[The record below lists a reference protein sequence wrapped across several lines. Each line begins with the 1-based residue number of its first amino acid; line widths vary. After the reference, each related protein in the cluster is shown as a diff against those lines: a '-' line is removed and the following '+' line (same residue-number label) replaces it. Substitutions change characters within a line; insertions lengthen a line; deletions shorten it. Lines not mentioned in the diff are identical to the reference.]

1 MSGTSMGLSQQMR
14 QKQVLAPQMRQ
25 SLEVLQL
32 QVQDLCILA
41 QQELD
46 QNPTLEAIDN
56 PSLSIESERDD
67 YEGDAN
73 KQELDFEA
81 PEAEPE
87 FDVPTADRESLDAG
101 SSDRAEPFGSDYSGE
116 SRNDDDPDSGADF
129 EGNGESLP
137 DSVEGIPLDDFR
149 VLSELDDADYFYQDG
164 GNNEYNPDLE
174 ERRQFMFDSI
184 EVHESLQEHLVTQLE
199 LSELEDDVLPIAEQI
214 IGSISDD
221 GYLRTPIADVAQVV
235 PGATMEMCERVLK
248 VIQDFTPSGV
258 GARDLREC
266 LLIQLDQRS
275 LNRSLAARVVRD
287 HLDLL
292 AARQLTKIAKLC
304 NVTREE
310 VENAIAVL
318 SKLEPRPGA
327 AFDKVVPTYVVPEI
341 EVRKVEGRYQAFV
354 EDANIPHLRISKKY
368 SSLLKSAEVAE
379 ETREYIHGKIRS
391 GINLIRSIEQRQ
403 ETIRR
408 VAQQIVDAQQEF
420 FDKGISALR
429 PLVMAEIATAV
440 GVHETTVSRTVSNK
454 YMRSPQGIHEMRFFF
469 TNGIPTD
476 SGQAV
481 SSEHVKMIIKNMV
494 EAEDPLSPL
503 ADQDIEK
510 QLTAQGINIARRTIA
525 KYRGILKIQPSH
537 LRRRQ

>member
-1 MSGTSMGLSQQMR
+1 MGLSQQMR

-32 QVQDLCILA
+32 QVQDLCVLA

-46 QNPTLEAIDN
+46 QNPTLEAVDT
-56 PSLSIESERDD
+56 PSTSIEAERDD
-67 YEGDAN
+67 YEGDPN
-73 KQELDFEA
+73 KEEPDFEV
-81 PEAEPE
+81 PETEPDVERSVREYEPLNMRDSSVAEPSE
-87 FDVPTADRESLDAG
+87 YEADAG
-101 SSDRAEPFGSDYSGE
+101 SGDYAGSNDSAAGE
-116 SRNDDDPDSGADF
+116 SGDES
-129 EGNGESLP
+129 EGIP

-149 VLSELDDADYFYQDG
+149 VLSELEDADYFYQEG
-164 GNNEYNPDLE
+164 GNSEYNPDLE

-184 EVHESLQEHLVTQLE
+184 EVRESLQEHLLNQLE
-199 LSELEDDVLPIAEQI
+199 LSDLDDDALPIAEQI

-235 PGATMEMCERVLK
+235 PGATMEDCERILTI
-248 VIQDFTPSGV
+248 IQDFTPSGV

-266 LLIQLDQRS
+266 LLIQISQGELAG
-275 LNRSLAARVVRD
+275 SLAEKIVRD
-287 HLDLL
+287 YLDLL
-292 AARQLTKIAKLC
+292 AARQLSKIAKQC

-310 VENAIAVL
+310 VESAIQVL

-327 AFDKVVPTYVVPEI
+327 AFDKAVPTYIVPEI
-341 EVRKVEGRYQAFV
+341 DVRKVDGRYQAFV
-354 EDANIPHLRISKKY
+354 EDSNIPHLRISKKY
-368 SSLLKSAEVAE
+368 SSLLKATDVTD
-379 ETREYIHGKIRS
+379 ETRDYIHGKIRS
-391 GINLIRSIEQRQ
+391 GINLIKSIEQRQ
-403 ETIRR
+403 ETIRK

-420 FDKGISALR
+420 FDKGIRALR

-440 GVHETTVSRTVSNK
+440 GIHETTVSRTVSNK

-476 SGQAV
+476 SGGSV
-481 SSEHVKMIIKNMV
+481 SSGHVKLIIKNMV
-494 EAEDPLSPL
+494 DAEDPLNPL

-510 QLTAQGINIARRTIA
+510 NLAAQGINIARRTIA

>member
-32 QVQDLCILA
+32 QVQDLCMLA

-46 QNPTLEAIDN
+46 QNPTLEAIEE
-56 PSLSIESERDD
+56 PSISIEAERED

-73 KQELDFEA
+73 KQEPDFET
-81 PEAEPE
+81 PEADPE
-87 FDVPTADRESLDAG
+87 FDRPTADPEGVEAG
-101 SSDRAEPFGSDYSGE
+101 SSDPAEPFEAEYSIE
-116 SRNDDDPDSGADF
+116 SQRDDDIDSGSDF
-129 EGNGESLP
+129 EGHAEDVP
-137 DSVEGIPLDDFR
+137 DSVEGIPIDDFR

-184 EVHESLQEHLVTQLE
+184 EVHESLQEHLVKQLE
-199 LSELEDDVLPIAEQI
+199 LSELEEDVLPIAEQI

-235 PGATMEMCERVLK
+235 PDATMEMCERVLK
-248 VIQDFTPSGV
+248 VIQEFTPSGV

-266 LLIQLDQRS
+266 LLIQLNQRS
-275 LNRSLAARVVRD
+275 LNRSLAAQVVRD

-310 VENAIAVL
+310 IESAITVL
-318 SKLEPRPGA
+318 SRLEPRPGA
-327 AFDKVVPTYVVPEI
+327 AFDKVVPTYIVPEI
-341 EVRKVEGRYQAFV
+341 DVRKVDGRYQAFV
-354 EDANIPHLRISKKY
+354 EDSNIPHLRISKKY
-368 SSLLKSAEVAE
+368 SALLKSADVPE

-403 ETIRR
+403 ETIRK
-408 VAQQIVDAQQEF
+408 VAQEIIDAQQEF
-420 FDKGISALR
+420 FDKGVSALR

-469 TNGIPTD
+469 TGGIPTD
-476 SGQAV
+476 SGEAV

-494 EAEDPLSPL
+494 DAEDPLNPL

-510 QLTAQGINIARRTIA
+510 QLAAQGINIARRTIA
-525 KYRGILKIQPSH
+525 KYRGLLKIQPSH
-537 LRRRQ
+537 LRRHQ

>member
-32 QVQDLCILA
+32 QVQELCILA

-46 QNPTLEAIDN
+46 QNPTLEAIED
-56 PSLSIESERDD
+56 PSISIEAERDD

-73 KQELDFEA
+73 AQEPDFEV
-81 PEAEPE
+81 PEVESEFESPSADHEGLDTGNAE
-87 FDVPTADRESLDAG
+87 L
-101 SSDRAEPFGSDYSGE
+101 AEPFGSEYSDDSQRGDYDG
-116 SRNDDDPDSGADF
+116 SGADS
-129 EGNGESLP
+129 EGDIESVP
-137 DSVEGIPLDDFR
+137 DSVEKTPIDDFR

-199 LSELEDDVLPIAEQI
+199 LSELEDEILPIAEQI

-275 LNRSLAARVVRD
+275 LNDSLAAQVVRD
-287 HLDLL
+287 HLELL
-292 AARQLTKIAKLC
+292 AAHQLTKIAKLC
-304 NVTREE
+304 NVTREDIE
-310 VENAIAVL
+310 GAIAVL
-318 SKLEPRPGA
+318 SRLEPRPGA
-327 AFDKVVPTYVVPEI
+327 AFDKVVPTYIVPEI
-341 EVRKVEGRYQAFV
+341 DVRKVEGRYQAFV
-354 EDANIPHLRISKKY
+354 EDSNIPHLRISKKY
-368 SSLLKSAEVAE
+368 SALLKSTDVAE

-403 ETIRR
+403 ETIRK
-408 VAQQIVDAQQEF
+408 VAQEIIDAQREF
-420 FDKGISALR
+420 FDKGICALR

-440 GVHETTVSRTVSNK
+440 GIHETTVSRTVSNK

-469 TNGIPTD
+469 TNGIQTD
-476 SGQAV
+476 SGESV
-481 SSEHVKMIIKNMV
+481 SSGHVKQIVKNMV
-494 EAEDPLSPL
+494 DAEDPQNPL

-510 QLTAQGINIARRTIA
+510 NLAAQGITLARRTIA